1 MNKPIEIVLNAATI
15 EYVTATWKDLSVA
28 DGIMTIGERYG
39 FPWKKLFDKN
49 KVIAVTEVDAIQN
62 AKITAVA
69 AGIEYSFILTQRV
82 GGDLIVERIAY
93 TASTGD
99 TYTNVSAGWKA
110 IVDAHAASGRIK
122 VASTAI
128 STVTNADDVLTI
140 TSADGY
146 ALMSVSNASNSVTL
160 NIAGATTGVAAVNA
174 GADLLAGGIKDSFDA
189 TVPTAGASYTS
200 YELTLMLPK
209 GSGGFNEQTSDQEHT
224 LMLYVDQA
232 GTPSGHFIVDLDNLL
247 NGVNATN
254 NTVTGLLSELLAV

>member
-1 MNKPIEIVLNAATI
+1 MNKDINIVLNGASAA
-15 EYVTATWKDLSVA
+15 AASFDVA
-28 DGIMTIGERYG
+28 DGVVSISSYP
-39 FPWKKLFDKN
+39 FPWKKIQKAS
-49 KVIAVTEVDAIQN
+49 KTVSVAKVDAVQN

-93 TASTGD
+93 TAFTGD

-140 TSADGY
+140 TSADAY

-174 GADLLAGGIKDSFDA
+174 GADLLAIGIADSFDSDL
-189 TVPTAGASYTS
+189 PASGTNYTLYDWS
-200 YELTLMLPK
+200 LKLPK
-209 GSGGFNEQTSDQEHT
+209 GKGGFNGQTDDQDVSLKLFVQEG
-224 LMLYVDQA
+224 QA
-232 GTPSGHFIVDLDNLL
+232 GTAALVIEIDYVLAGL
-247 NGVNATN
+247 NPGG
-254 NTVTGLLSELLAV
+254 TGSDELLGQD

>member
-1 MNKPIEIVLNAATI
+1 MNKDINIVLNGADAA
-15 EYVTATWKDLSVA
+15 AASFDVA
-28 DGIMTIGERYG
+28 DGVVSIDGYS
-39 FPWKKLFDKN
+39 FPWKKIQKAS
-49 KVIAVTEVDAIQN
+49 KTVSVAEVDAIQN

-160 NIAGATTGVAAVNA
+160 NIAGATTGVAAKNA
-174 GADLLAGGIKDSFDA
+174 GADLLAIGIADSFDSDL
-189 TVPTAGASYTS
+189 PASGTNYTLYDWS
-200 YELTLMLPK
+200 LKLPK
-209 GSGGFNEQTSDQEHT
+209 GKGGFNGQTDDQDVSLKLFVQEA
-224 LMLYVDQA
+224 QA
-232 GTPSGHFIVDLDNLL
+232 GTAALVIEIDYVLAGL
-247 NGVNATN
+247 NPGG
-254 NTVTGLLSELLAV
+254 TGSDELLGQD

>member
-1 MNKPIEIVLNAATI
+1 MNKDINIVLNGADAA
-15 EYVTATWKDLSVA
+15 AASFDVA
-28 DGIMTIGERYG
+28 DGVVSIDGYS
-39 FPWKKLFDKN
+39 FPWKKIQKAS
-49 KVIAVTEVDAIQN
+49 KTVSVAEVDAIQN

-160 NIAGATTGVAAVNA
+160 NAGTTSGVAAKNA
-174 GADLLAGGIKDSFDA
+174 GADLLAIGIADSFDSDL
-189 TVPTAGASYTS
+189 PASGTNYTLYDWS
-200 YELTLMLPK
+200 LKLPK
-209 GSGGFNEQTSDQEHT
+209 GKGGFNGQTDDQDVSLKLFVQEA
-224 LMLYVDQA
+224 QA
-232 GTPSGHFIVDLDNLL
+232 GTAALVIEIDYVLAGL
-247 NGVNATN
+247 NPGG
-254 NTVTGLLSELLAV
+254 TGSDELLGQD

>member
-1 MNKPIEIVLNAATI
+1 MNKDINIVLNGASAA
-15 EYVTATWKDLSVA
+15 AASFDVA
-28 DGIMTIGERYG
+28 DGVVSISSYP
-39 FPWKKLFDKN
+39 FPWKKIQKAS
-49 KVIAVTEVDAIQN
+49 KTVSVAEVDAVQN

-82 GGDLIVERIAY
+82 GGDLIVKRIAY

-174 GADLLAGGIKDSFDA
+174 GADLLARGIADSFDSDL
-189 TVPTAGASYTS
+189 PASGTTYTLYDWS
-200 YELTLMLPK
+200 LKLPK
-209 GSGGFNEQTSDQEHT
+209 GKGGFNGQTDDQDVSLKLFVQEG
-224 LMLYVDQA
+224 QA
-232 GTPSGHFIVDLDNLL
+232 GTAALVTEIDNVLAGLNPSG
-247 NGVNATN
+247 
-254 NTVTGLLSELLAV
+254 TGSDELLGQD

>member
-15 EYVTATWKDLSVA
+15 EYVTTTWKDLSVA
-28 DGIMTIGERYG
+28 DGIMTIGERYS

-49 KVIAVTEVDAIQN
+49 KVIAVAEVDAVQN

-69 AGIEYSFILTQRV
+69 ADTEYSFILTQRV
-82 GGDLIVERIAY
+82 GDDLIVERIAY

-160 NIAGATTGVAAVNA
+160 NVGATTGVSAVNA
-174 GADLLAGGIKDSFDA
+174 GADLLASGVEDSFDA

-200 YELTLMLPK
+200 YELTLMMPK

-232 GTPSGHFIVDLDNLL
+232 GAPSGHFIVDLDDLL

>member
-15 EYVTATWKDLSVA
+15 EYVTATWKDLQVVN
-28 DGIMTIGERYG
+28 GNFTIGERYS
-39 FPWKKLFDKN
+39 FPWKKLLAKS
-49 KVIAVTEVDAIQN
+49 KQIAVAEVVADWDV
-62 AKITAVA
+62 TA
-69 AGIEYSFILTQRV
+69 AGSVAGAEYFFYISQWIDGTLEQHRISATGGASDTLTAAA
-82 GGDLIVERIAY
+82 I
-93 TASTGD
+93 
-99 TYTNVSAGWKA
+99 VSA
-110 IVDAHAASGRIK
+110 IETIAAAGGGSRLK
-122 VASTAI
+122 VSA
-128 STVTNADDVLTI
+128 TNAAGVVTI
-140 TSADGY
+140 LSDAGY
-146 ALMSVSNASNSVTL
+146 PEVTVSNASSSVLTVAVQT
-160 NIAGATTGVAAVNA
+160 AGVSAKNA

>member
-1 MNKPIEIVLNAATI
+1 MNKPIEIVLNTIAA
-15 EYVTATWKDLSVA
+15 AAADLTVVGGVI
-28 DGIMTIGERYG
+28 GIDDYS
-39 FPWKKLFDKN
+39 FPWKKLFSAEKQL
-49 KVIAVTEVDAIQN
+49 AVVEVDAIQN

-122 VASTAI
+122 VASTVI

-174 GADLLAGGIKDSFDA
+174 GADLLAAGVVDSFDS
-189 TVPTAGASYTS
+189 TQKPVSGKVYTS

-209 GSGGFNEQTSDQEHT
+209 GSGGFNEQTSDQKHT
-224 LMLYVDQA
+224 LMLYLETTATNYAALVLEIDKLLA
-232 GTPSGHFIVDLDNLL
+232 GTD
-247 NGVNATN
+247 
-254 NTVTGLLSELLAV
+254 GLAWNFSAALAV

>member
-1 MNKPIEIVLNAATI
+1 MNKDINIVLNGADAA
-15 EYVTATWKDLSVA
+15 AASFDVA
-28 DGIMTIGERYG
+28 DGVVSIDGYS
-39 FPWKKLFDKN
+39 FPWKKIQKAS
-49 KVIAVTEVDAIQN
+49 KTVSVAEVDAIQN

-160 NIAGATTGVAAVNA
+160 NAGATTGVAAKNA
-174 GADLLAGGIKDSFDA
+174 GADLLAIGIADSFDSDL
-189 TVPTAGASYTS
+189 PASGTNYTLYDWS
-200 YELTLMLPK
+200 LKLPK
-209 GSGGFNEQTSDQEHT
+209 GKGGFNGQTDDQDVSLKLFVQEA
-224 LMLYVDQA
+224 QA
-232 GTPSGHFIVDLDNLL
+232 GTGALVIEIDYVLAGL
-247 NGVNATN
+247 NPGG
-254 NTVTGLLSELLAV
+254 TGSDELLGQD